1 MVMKTGHKIV
11 KLPIADA
18 DIFGRYS
25 QYPIANTIIGTTLE
39 EDLLWGC
46 ASLQFSSY
54 YITELLC
61 TAGRIQHKFT
71 CFGHIMVAHYSSNR
85 TVSPSPS
92 S

>member
-1 MVMKTGHKIV
+1 MVTDIYFV
-11 KLPIADA
+11 ILPIADA

-61 TAGRIQHKFT
+61 TAGHSAQVYMFWP
-71 CFGHIMVAHYSSNR
+71 HYGRSLQQ
-85 TVSPSPS
+85 
-92 S
+92 